1 MILRRLN
8 VDFLGVYVSVNMD
21 ADTLLAAINLAVT
34 NRPELQQVLGIYITV
49 LQGLQQINIEINNL
63 LQLLITAK
71 QNLKQAK
78 RILEIANKVL
88 SADFTLS
95 IGKID
100 IKPVV
105 NGSPL
110 STGALATLTPLKT
123 AFETATTS
131 LQELE
136 DEIDVMQEQL
146 IELTNEYRKQLD
158 EAVNN
163 FIDKIADL
171 GGNNIEI

>member
-1 MILRRLN
+1 MKLRRLN
-8 VDFLGVYVSVNMD
+8 IDFLGVYISVNMD
-21 ADTLLAAINLAVT
+21 INTLLAAINLGLG
-34 NRPELQQVLGIYITV
+34 NRPELQLVLGAYISV
-49 LQGLQQINIEINNL
+49 LQNLQQVNVEISNL
-63 LQLLITAK
+63 LNLLITAK

-78 RILEIANKVL
+78 RVLEIANKVL

-131 LQELE
+131 LQALE
-136 DEIDVMQEQL
+136 DEIDEMQEQL
-146 IELTNEYRKQLD
+146 IELTNEYREQLD

-163 FIDKIADL
+163 FIEKIADL

>member
-1 MILRRLN
+1 M
-8 VDFLGVYVSVNMD
+8 
-21 ADTLLAAINLAVT
+21 
-34 NRPELQQVLGIYITV
+34 
-49 LQGLQQINIEINNL
+49 
-63 LQLLITAK
+63 
-71 QNLKQAK
+71 
-78 RILEIANKVL
+78 L

-136 DEIDVMQEQL
+136 DEIDAAQEDL
-146 IELTNEYRKQLD
+146 IELTQDYRKQLD

>member
-1 MILRRLN
+1 
-8 VDFLGVYVSVNMD
+8 MD
-21 ADTLLAAINLAVT
+21 AETLLAAINLAVT
-34 NRPELQQVLGIYITV
+34 NRPELQQILGVYITA

-136 DEIDVMQEQL
+136 DEIDAAQEDL
-146 IELTNEYRKQLD
+146 IELTQDYRKQLD

>member
-1 MILRRLN
+1 MKLRRLN
-8 VDFLGVYVSVNMD
+8 IDFLGVYISVNMD
-21 ADTLLAAINLAVT
+21 INTLLAAINLGLG
-34 NRPELQQVLGIYITV
+34 NRPELQLVLGAYISV
-49 LQGLQQINIEINNL
+49 LQNLQQVNVEISNL
-63 LQLLITAK
+63 LNLLITGK

-78 RILEIANKVL
+78 RVLEIANKVL

-110 STGALATLTPLKT
+110 GTGALATLTPLKT
-123 AFETATTS
+123 AFDTATTS
-131 LQELE
+131 LQALE
-136 DEIDVMQEQL
+136 DEIDEMQEQL
-146 IELTNEYRKQLD
+146 IELTNEYREQLD

-163 FIDKIADL
+163 FIEKIADL
-171 GGNNIEI
+171 GGKNLET